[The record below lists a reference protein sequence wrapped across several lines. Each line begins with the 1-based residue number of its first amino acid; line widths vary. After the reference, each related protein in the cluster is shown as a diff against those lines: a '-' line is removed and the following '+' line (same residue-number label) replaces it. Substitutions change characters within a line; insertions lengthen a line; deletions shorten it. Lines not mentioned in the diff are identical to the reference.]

1 MLNGGQK
8 KFAAISTAFILAVLL
23 ACTSLALG
31 GCGNST
37 EQGGTDGAAEEA
49 RVRNLEFL
57 AGRDAPVYSYEV
69 IEVYDHDSGNF
80 TQGLVLDG
88 DVLFE
93 GTGLNGRSKLLKT
106 DFQTGAVL
114 GAVPLAPEYF
124 GEGVTV
130 LGDEV
135 FQLTYTTNLGFV
147 YDSGSLQQIRT
158 FSYPTQGWGLTH
170 DSGSLIM
177 SDGSDTLHFMDPASA
192 AETGRIRVFDNLGPV
207 LNLNELEYIDGKIYA
222 NVWKTDLIAI
232 ISPTSGEVAGWI
244 DLAGLN
250 PDPVD
255 LTGENVLNSIAYDE
269 ETGHLLVTGKCWTH
283 MYEIDLV
290 PST

>member
-1 MLNGGQK
+1 MLTGGQK
-8 KFAAISTAFILAVLL
+8 KFAAIAAAFILAVLL
-23 ACTSLALG
+23 ACTSFTLG

-37 EQGGTDGAAEEA
+37 EQGGTDGATEEA
-49 RVRNLEFL
+49 RTRNLEFL

-69 IEVYDHDSGNF
+69 TKVYDHDSGNF
-80 TQGLVLDG
+80 TEGLVLDG
-88 DVLFE
+88 DFLFE
-93 GTGLNGRSKLLKT
+93 GTGLNGRSRLLRT

-114 GAVPLAPEYF
+114 GAVSLAPEYF

-177 SDGSDTLHFMDPASA
+177 SDGTDTLYLMDPASGI
-192 AETGRIRVFDNLGPV
+192 ETGRIRVFDNLGPV

-222 NVWKTDLIAI
+222 NVWRTDLIAI

-255 LTGENVLNSIAYDE
+255 LRGENVLNGIAYDE

-290 PST
+290 PAS